1 MQDCGGIPLLLQ
13 AAGSQSAGQQRAAAA
28 ALANLCSEP
37 SLLQRVVAEPG
48 SLPALV
54 GLAQSRDRDVQV
66 GVQHG
71 SLLPLHAPS
80 PGKAPCRWALGL
92 LSLVQELP
100 AGIKLVSKFAVWLM
114 SCTKI
119 LPR

>member
-37 SLLQRVVAEPG
+37 ALLQRVVAEPG

-66 GVQHG
+66 G
-71 SLLPLHAPS
+71 SA
-80 PGKAPCRWALGL
+80 
-92 LSLVQELP
+92 
-100 AGIKLVSKFAVWLM
+100 
-114 SCTKI
+114 
-119 LPR
+119 